1 MVITYHTM
9 HTLRKKLL
17 TPVKIRRRSR
27 RIKNVIF
34 RTKLQPKKIRYA
46 GAAIVLADTNER
58 VKGYLQ
64 RVVKN

>member
-1 MVITYHTM
+1 M

-46 GAAIVLADTNER
+46 GPTIVLADTKER

>member
-1 MVITYHTM
+1 M
-9 HTLRKKLL
+9 HTLRNKLL

-34 RTKLQPKKIRYA
+34 RTKLQPKEILYA
-46 GAAIVLADTNER
+46 GPTIVLADTKER